1 MIPDTNTRTG
11 KALIKLAVFSLV
23 FVVLSNARADDLF
36 NLENARQHWAFR
48 LFEEVKLSK
57 VEQSGWGVNEID
69 RFVGAR
75 LPAEIKYHIGK
86 ILPVDF

>member
-1 MIPDTNTRTG
+1 M
-11 KALIKLAVFSLV
+11 
-23 FVVLSNARADDLF
+23 DL
-36 NLENARQHWAFR
+36 EKARQHWAF
-48 LFEEVKLSK
+48 LPFKKIELPK
-57 VEQSGWGVNEID
+57 VNRPGWGVNEID

>member
-1 MIPDTNTRTG
+1 MRW
-11 KALIKLAVFSLV
+11 LFSILCFLV
-23 FVVLSNARADDLF
+23 APILVQAADSFDL
-36 NLENARQHWAFR
+36 NKTRQHWAF
-48 LFEEVKLSK
+48 LPFKKIELPK
-57 VEQSGWGVNEID
+57 VNQPRWGMHEID

>member
-1 MIPDTNTRTG
+1 MQAAG
-11 KALIKLAVFSLV
+11 SF
-23 FVVLSNARADDLF
+23 DL
-36 NLENARQHWAFR
+36 NKARQHWEFR
-48 LFEEVKLSK
+48 PFKKIELPKVK
-57 VEQSGWGVNEID
+57 QPGWGMNEVD